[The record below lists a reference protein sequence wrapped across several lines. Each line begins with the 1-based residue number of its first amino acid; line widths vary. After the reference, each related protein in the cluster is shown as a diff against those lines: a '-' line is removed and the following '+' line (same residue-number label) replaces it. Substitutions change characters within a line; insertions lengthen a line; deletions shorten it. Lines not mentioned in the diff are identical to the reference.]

1 MRLTMLTDYALRL
14 LMLAQ
19 AAGDRL
25 VTIEEATR
33 RYGVSRGHMMK
44 VANVLT
50 RAGILVAV
58 RGRSG
63 GLRLAHPPEEIRL
76 GAVVRATEPD
86 FALVECYTTGN
97 GCAITGTCRLPRIL
111 NAGLAAFVAALDQ
124 YTLADLRHSA
134 DALMLDSVPPGG
146 ARHPDA

>member
-50 RAGILVAV
+50 RA
-58 RGRSG
+58 
-63 GLRLAHPPEEIRL
+63 
-76 GAVVRATEPD
+76 
-86 FALVECYTTGN
+86 
-97 GCAITGTCRLPRIL
+97 
-111 NAGLAAFVAALDQ
+111 
-124 YTLADLRHSA
+124 
-134 DALMLDSVPPGG
+134 
-146 ARHPDA
+146 